1 MKKRKVILSM
11 QVTLDGYIAG
21 PHDEMD
27 WIIAED
33 AEWDEMFKDLQTV
46 DTFLL
51 GGKMYPGY
59 STYWRSMLIDPS
71 SPEGHRKFAKIADQT
86 HHIVFTKSNFKPDWK
101 NTTVA
106 SDASAEIARL
116 QKQEG
121 KNIMAWGGATFARN
135 LITLG
140 LVDEYRITLNP
151 TLLGNGK
158 PLFADLN
165 KRTKL
170 KLVDTRPLPSG
181 MVILWY
187 QA

>member
-21 PHDEMD
+21 PNDEMD
-27 WIIAED
+27 WIIADD
-33 AEWDEMFKDLQTV
+33 AVWDEMFKDLQTV

-51 GGKMYPGY
+51 GIKMYPGY
-59 STYWRSMLIDPS
+59 SSYWRSALTDPS
-71 SPEGHRKFAKIADQT
+71 SPEGFRKFAKIADQT

-106 SDASAEIARL
+106 ADASTEIARL

-135 LITLG
+135 LINLG
-140 LVDEYRITLNP
+140 LVNEYRITLNP
-151 TLLGNGK
+151 TLLGSGK

-181 MVILWY
+181 TVILRY
-187 QA
+187 QV

>member
-11 QVTLDGYIAG
+11 QMTLDGYIAG
-21 PHDEMD
+21 PNDEMD
-27 WIIAED
+27 WIIGED

-59 STYWRSMLIDPS
+59 SSYWRSALTDS
-71 SPEGHRKFAKIADQT
+71 ASPEGHRKFATIADRT

-106 SDASAEIARL
+106 SDATTEIARL

-121 KNIMAWGGATFARN
+121 KDIMSWGGATFARS

-140 LVDEYRITLNP
+140 LVDEYRITVNP
-151 TLLGNGK
+151 TLLGSGK
-158 PLFADLN
+158 PLFSDLN
-165 KRTKL
+165 KRSKL
-170 KLVDTRPLPSG
+170 RLLDTRPMPSG
-181 MVILWY
+181 MVILRY